1 MKKIKTKNYFSELNE
16 LEILDIMNN
25 FGCGKFLG
33 VFGCDEL
40 VNITKQGYLIVNT
53 DPSYQAGT
61 HWISIAIK
69 KTSVYY
75 YDPLNM
81 NFWFSDANI
90 SNFLMKLGRDLYI
103 NNVSIQ
109 TLNSPYCGQH
119 CVVFCYLMMNR
130 NTSFRQFLNI
140 FSPHNI
146 DQREKLSLELFK
158 NIKQKA
164 IRQTWK

>member
-1 MKKIKTKNYFSELNE
+1 MKTKNIFSELNE
-16 LEILDIMNN
+16 LDILEIINN
-25 FGCGKFLG
+25 FGSEKFLG

-61 HWISIAIK
+61 HWISIVIQK
-69 KTSVYY
+69 NCVYY

-81 NFWFSDANI
+81 NFWMSDANI
-90 SNFLMKLGRDLYI
+90 SNFLRKLKVDLYI
-103 NNVSIQ
+103 NNIPIQ
-109 TLNSPYCGQH
+109 TLNSQYCGHH
-119 CVVFCYLMMNR
+119 CVVFCYLMMIR
-130 NTSFRQFLNI
+130 NISFSQFLNI

>member
-1 MKKIKTKNYFSELNE
+1 MEAKNNLSELNE
-16 LEILDIMNN
+16 LEILEIMNK
-25 FGCGKFLG
+25 FGNGKFLG

-40 VNITKQGYLIVNT
+40 VNITEQGYLIVNT

-61 HWISIAIK
+61 HWISLAIHK
-69 KTSVYY
+69 NRIYY

-81 NFWFSDANI
+81 NFWLSDANI
-90 SNFLMKLGRDLYI
+90 SNFLKKIRRDLYI

-119 CVVFCYLMMNR
+119 CVVFCYLMMIR
-130 NTSFRQFLNI
+130 NISFRQFLNI

-146 DQREKLSLELFK
+146 EQREQLSLELFQ
-158 NIKQKA
+158 NIKKKA
-164 IRQTWK
+164 IEQEWK